1 MVKPM
6 KGHFL
11 CSAATSLILLLLSQC
26 TEKLPDSSEHLPPP
40 VTPQTEDSRAFDPM
54 YPTKVP
60 QTIVFERDLKPL
72 LEIKC
77 VQCHNHIDAKDNAGL
92 NLETRHTAM
101 TTGRNA
107 PVIIPGK
114 PNSSLIIKV
123 LELEVTHPT
132 NMPPSPDKIWGVRM
146 KILKKWI
153 QQGAIWPDHVKM
165 IRPQDYPN

>member
-1 MVKPM
+1 MDH
-6 KGHFL
+6 HFL
-11 CSAATSLILLLLSQC
+11 RIVAAILTLVPLSQC
-26 TEKLPDSSEHLPPP
+26 TDKDPAATGISQ
-40 VTPQTEDSRAFDPM
+40 PQTKSLADNTGSFDPM
-54 YPTKVP
+54 YPQKVP
-60 QTIVFERDLKPL
+60 HTIVFERDLKPL
-72 LEIKC
+72 LEIQC

-107 PVIIPGK
+107 PVIVPGK
-114 PNSSLIIKV
+114 PDSSLIIKV

-153 QQGAIWPDHVKM
+153 QQGAVWPDHVKM
-165 IRPQDYPN
+165 TRPQDHPN